1 MTAEVRDQGNLR
13 FVNPSELAPPPG
25 YTHVVEASGGRTV
38 YLSGQVALDA
48 SGEVMGIGDLRAQ
61 TRQVFENLEVALGA
75 VGAGFKDVV
84 KLTYYVADPSWEG
97 GALRSVRDEYVDI
110 ERRLSQQHRGGGEA
124 ALPGGATRGG
134 RGRGGAAGLGAH
146 VGAIE

>member
-1 MTAEVRDQGNLR
+1 MTAEVSDQGNLR
-13 FVNPSELAPPPG
+13 FVNPSELASPPG

-97 GALRSVRDEYVDI
+97 GALRSVRDEYVDT
-110 ERRLSQQHRGGGEA
+110 ERPPASTAVGVRRHFREELLVEVEA
-124 ALPGGATRGG
+124 VAVLPA
-134 RGRGGAAGLGAH
+134 
-146 VGAIE
+146 

>member
-97 GALRSVRDEYVDI
+97 GALRSVRDEYVDT
-110 ERRLSQQHRGGGEA
+110 ERPPASTAVGVRRHFREELLVEVEA
-124 ALPGGATRGG
+124 VAVLPA
-134 RGRGGAAGLGAH
+134 
-146 VGAIE
+146 

>member
-97 GALRSVRDEYVDI
+97 GALRSVRDEYVDT
-110 ERRLSQQHRGGGEA
+110 ERPPASTAVGVRRHFREELLVEVEA
-124 ALPGGATRGG
+124 VAVLLA
-134 RGRGGAAGLGAH
+134 
-146 VGAIE
+146 

>member
-1 MTAEVRDQGNLR
+1 MTAEGRDQGNLR

-48 SGEVMGIGDLRAQ
+48 SGGGGGIGGLQAQ
-61 TRQVFENLEVALGA
+61 KRQGFENLKVALRA
-75 VGAGFKDVV
+75 VGAGFGDVV

-97 GALRSVRDEYVDI
+97 GALRSVRDEYVDT
-110 ERRLSQQHRGGGEA
+110 ERPPASTAVGVRRHFREELLVEVEA
-124 ALPGGATRGG
+124 VAVLPA
-134 RGRGGAAGLGAH
+134 
-146 VGAIE
+146 

>member
-38 YLSGQVALDA
+38 YLSGQVALDV

-97 GALRSVRDEYVDI
+97 GALRSVRDEYVDT
-110 ERRLSQQHRGGGEA
+110 ERPPASTAVGVSRLFREELLVEVEA
-124 ALPGGATRGG
+124 VAVLPA
-134 RGRGGAAGLGAH
+134 
-146 VGAIE
+146 

>member
-1 MTAEVRDQGNLR
+1 MTAEGRDQGNLR

-48 SGEVMGIGDLRAQ
+48 SSEVMGIGDLRAQ

-97 GALRSVRDEYVDI
+97 GALRSVRDEYVDT
-110 ERRLSQQHRGGGEA
+110 ERPPASTAVGVRRHFREELLVEVEA
-124 ALPGGATRGG
+124 VAVLPA
-134 RGRGGAAGLGAH
+134 
-146 VGAIE
+146 